1 MVGHCLNSSFNP
13 FTEDNTGKTCLD
25 YAMPFKDINGQNIRE
40 LIKTAQSQWRSQL
53 SEEQIQA
60 LSIRPQNIAD
70 VFEPY
75 RNDIAMINGGT
86 PTPSMPDMNDAVLE

>member
-53 SEEQIQA
+53 SEE
-60 LSIRPQNIAD
+60 
-70 VFEPY
+70 
-75 RNDIAMINGGT
+75 
-86 PTPSMPDMNDAVLE
+86 